1 MTDRELI
8 TGLDACRPASDD
20 LRQSEL
26 RAVANQIASND
37 RAQAIRVRIER
48 IDQAVSRTMHDMP
61 LPEGFLARQIARL
74 REAAQEAAIGDA
86 AESEQLPVPVVPA
99 SSAAS
104 SARSRRRIAW
114 SAGLLASAIVVL
126 VAVLFLRRDN
136 PLVREDLEI
145 SRQWHD
151 QLATDSGWLPLEP
164 DEFEQHSLPNE
175 LRQFPR
181 RYRDAS
187 SVVGREARAYDLTL
201 PGGPSATLFVIP
213 QDARAGIPS
222 SPPTTPQSST
232 LGLRV
237 AYWQTGGFI
246 YVVVLQSD
254 GDDDYQRLL
263 RPVASVAA

>member
-8 TGLDACRPASDD
+8 TGLDACRPARDD

-26 RAVANQIASND
+26 RAVADQVASDD
-37 RAQAIRVRIER
+37 RAQSIRVRMER
-48 IDQAVSRTMHDMP
+48 IDQAVLRTIQDMP
-61 LPEGFLARQIARL
+61 LPEGFVGRQIARL
-74 REAAQEAAIGDA
+74 REAAREAAIGDA
-86 AESEQLPVPVVPA
+86 AGSELLPAPLVPA
-99 SSAAS
+99 SPGAG

-114 SAGLLASAIVVL
+114 SAGLLATAVAVL
-126 VAVLFLRRDN
+126 VAVVFLRRDT
-136 PLVREDLEI
+136 PLVREDLEL

-151 QLATDSGWLPLEP
+151 QLATDSGWLPIEP
-164 DEFEQHSLPNE
+164 EEFEQHSLPNE

-187 SVVGREARAYDLTL
+187 SIVGREARAYDLTL
-201 PGGPSATLFVIP
+201 PGGPPATLFVIP
-213 QDARAGIPS
+213 QSARAGLPS
-222 SPPTTPQSST
+222 SPPTSPQSST

-254 GDDDYQRLL
+254 RGEDYQNLL